1 MTALTSNVQK
11 GGALLDDTRRL
22 VEAWDRSLDA
32 DANLRDVAHGNLLG
46 KTSRARTDDVL
57 LRILKP
63 RFVEPGPQVIGA
75 LATLL
80 EHPTSF
86 VEACYYEASRDDALL
101 AAFAEGPLF
110 DWYEQGRTG
119 VATEDVKGWLAELGR
134 AGRAPA
140 WSENVLTK
148 VARGLLAALRDF
160 RVLQGGA
167 RKEYAVP
174 RMSPRGFA
182 YVAFREHEQGA
193 SSRALFTTRVW
204 RRWLLDAAR
213 VAELFDQAERM
224 GVLRFSQAGSAV
236 RVDWRVGSLEEV
248 ARAAA

>member
-22 VEAWDRSLDA
+22 VEAWNPGIDPDE
-32 DANLRDVAHGNLLG
+32 NLRRVADGNLLG
-46 KTSRARTDDVL
+46 KTSRTRTDDVL

-63 RFVEPGPQVIGA
+63 RFVEPGAHVIAA
-75 LATLL
+75 LGTLL
-80 EHPTSF
+80 QRPPSF

-110 DWYEQGRTG
+110 EWYEQGRMG
-119 VATEDVKGWLAELGR
+119 VAIEDVKAWLAELGR
-134 AGRAPA
+134 AGEAPA

-148 VARGLLAALRDF
+148 VGRGLLAALRDF
-160 RVLQGGA
+160 GVLRGGTH
-167 RKEYAVP
+167 KEYAVP
-174 RMSPRGFA
+174 RMTPQGFA

-193 SSRALFTTRVW
+193 SSRALVTSRVW
-204 RRWLLDAAR
+204 RRWLLDATR
-213 VAELFDQAERM
+213 VAELFNQAERI

-236 RVDWRVGSLEEV
+236 RVDWRVDSLEEV